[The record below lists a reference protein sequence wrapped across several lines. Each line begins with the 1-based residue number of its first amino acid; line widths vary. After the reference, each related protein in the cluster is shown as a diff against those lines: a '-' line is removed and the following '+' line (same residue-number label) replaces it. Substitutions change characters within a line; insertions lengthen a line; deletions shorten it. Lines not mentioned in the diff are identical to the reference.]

1 MQYLHA
7 KGEHHKGNVSSLQ
20 AKQQGLRRKAF
31 ECQLKLVKLHATII
45 TMPVRADGGS
55 LLTQGPSQILIH
67 HPSVPA
73 CTNHATVVCPACC
86 IKMGTDI
93 CRLVTVICKLVTIFS
108 NMSTNLFGCC
118 CFHSNGCLARPHRQR
133 FHLVRAQV
141 LSPCKH
147 PLMSSSPAK
156 MHCTGNFASLTLL
169 FRRMLLA
176 NPPLSLPPTV
186 IAFGMSPSRT
196 SPPTP

>member
-1 MQYLHA
+1 
-7 KGEHHKGNVSSLQ
+7 
-20 AKQQGLRRKAF
+20 
-31 ECQLKLVKLHATII
+31 
-45 TMPVRADGGS
+45 MPVRADGGS
-55 LLTQGPSQILIH
+55 LLTQRPTQILIH
-67 HPSVPA
+67 HPPVSA

-86 IKMGTDI
+86 IKMGIDI
-93 CRLVTVICKLVTIFS
+93 CKIVTFS
-108 NMSTNLFGCC
+108 SNLRTDLFGCR
-118 CFHSNGCLARPHRQR
+118 CFHSNGCLARPHRPR

-141 LSPCKH
+141 LPPCKH
-147 PLMSSSPAK
+147 PLMSNSPAK
-156 MHCTGNFASLTLL
+156 MHCIGNFTSLTLL

>member
-1 MQYLHA
+1 M
-7 KGEHHKGNVSSLQ
+7 
-20 AKQQGLRRKAF
+20 
-31 ECQLKLVKLHATII
+31 KLVKLHATLI

-55 LLTQGPSQILIH
+55 LLTQGPTQVLIY

-73 CTNHATVVCPACC
+73 CTKHATVVCPACC
-86 IKMGTDI
+86 INMGID
-93 CRLVTVICKLVTIFS
+93 ICKLVTFS
-108 NMSTNLFGCC
+108 SQMSTDLFGYC
-118 CFHSNGCLARPHRQR
+118 CFHSNGCQARPHRQR

-141 LSPCKH
+141 LSPCKY

-156 MHCTGNFASLTLL
+156 MHCTGSFALLTLL

-186 IAFGMSPSRT
+186 IAFGMSLSRT